1 MKLSSTSETLQPP
14 AFHCDLA
21 SLILFKETVT
31 ETEDESLDNL
41 SSPFSSGNNPKLSTF
56 GSISGGITSPT
67 RAPTTKTTAGP
78 PPPSS
83 VTDSSSRSRSS
94 VSEVKDKIEF

>member
-1 MKLSSTSETLQPP
+1 MKLSSTPESLQPL
-14 AFHCDLA
+14 AFHCDFA

-56 GSISGGITSPT
+56 GSFSGGITSPT
-67 RAPTTKTTAGP
+67 RAPSTKTTAG
-78 PPPSS
+78 PPSS